1 MLHTLDGRGCALF
14 TLEMLI
20 VKIGYQPFGKVP
32 AESRSLESFRSENM
46 SLLPDKICWF
56 YVYFSSIYNQLVIKH
71 GRQRGMY
78 IRRPYSVKIGERSP
92 VALSIYDEADKAG
105 RLLYSHGNVT

>member
-1 MLHTLDGRGCALF
+1 LF
-14 TLEMLI
+14 TLGMLI
-20 VKIGYQPFGKVP
+20 VKIGYQPFGKVH
-32 AESRSLESFRSENM
+32 AESRSIESFRSYCRTC
-46 SLLPDKICWF
+46 LLLDKIFWF
-56 YVYFSSIYNQLVIKH
+56 YMYFSSIYNHLVIKH

-105 RLLYSHGNVT
+105 RFLYSHGDVT